1 MVPGEIGILPEYR
14 EVTGTPRGVNG
25 PTWAKREKRKEPG
38 GGRAPLPLLVR
49 IGQGKGGGAP
59 LSFPSSSSFPL
70 LLLQLGKKG
79 VLLPVGVGLPLG
91 APSLAGRPLPLAP
104 LYMGAGGT
112 LEHTS

>member
-1 MVPGEIGILPEYR
+1 MDIGMVPGEIGILPEYR

-59 LSFPSSSSFPL
+59 PFLPLFLLFPPS
-70 LLLQLGKKG
+70 LLLQLGKG
-79 VLLPVGVGLPLG
+79 E
-91 APSLAGRPLPLAP
+91 SYSRW
-104 LYMGAGGT
+104 
-112 LEHTS
+112 E